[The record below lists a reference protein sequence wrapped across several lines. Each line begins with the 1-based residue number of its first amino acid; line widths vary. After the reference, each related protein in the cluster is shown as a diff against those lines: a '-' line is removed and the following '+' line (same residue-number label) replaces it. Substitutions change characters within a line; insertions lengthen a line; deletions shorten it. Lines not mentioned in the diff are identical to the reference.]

1 MGRES
6 AGALAREQGLRLEDE
21 RVHVPVAHPPLQD
34 VIVRDDAKPSALGIA
49 REGPQGHE
57 VRTTH
62 VTREERGDD
71 LETMTPRGV
80 GHGHE
85 ERKGAIAD
93 RRRLR
98 LEVLP
103 QQEEPDELAARV
115 TDAREI
121 AIDLARVEPPPPA
134 HRARRRPVVDTDLE
148 RLAHAIRAPD
158 TIRSYTRR

>member
-1 MGRES
+1 
-6 AGALAREQGLRLEDE
+6 
-21 RVHVPVAHPPLQD
+21 
-34 VIVRDDAKPSALGIA
+34 KPSALAIA
-49 REGPQGHE
+49 RAGPEGHE
-57 VRTTH
+57 ARTTH
-62 VTREERGDD
+62 VTRAERGDD

-93 RRRLR
+93 RSGLR

-103 QQEEPDELAARV
+103 QQEEPAEPAARV

-134 HRARRRPVVDTDLE
+134 HRARRRPVVDADLE
-148 RLAHAIRAPD
+148 RLAHAMRAPD
-158 TIRSYTRR
+158 RTRSYTRR